1 MNRPVPMSEVC
12 AEGLHVQCQGHGADG
27 PCRCAD
33 PAHDPK
39 QAVADM
45 RAAVRVLRTTPTK
58 SRLGEQFAGDL
69 ADLIEEAAED
79 LAGALRQSKQWDG
92 DPFEFVDTPGTL
104 RRAIRIARSVNATTG
119 GTP

>member
-1 MNRPVPMSEVC
+1 MSEVF
-12 AEGLHVQCQGHGADG
+12 AEGRHVQCQGHDTNGGCD
-27 PCRCAD
+27 RTD

-92 DPFEFVDTPGTL
+92 DPFEFVDAPGTL
-104 RRAIRIARSVNATTG
+104 RRAIRFARSVNATTG
-119 GTP
+119 DPS